1 MNKSYSVYFPN
12 TDLIQE
18 IIAETWDIDN
28 SMLLSFYQSR
38 SMVSKKNDVVAVF
51 NMNNILG
58 FKENGAEVVEDGN
71 AE

>member
-18 IIAETWDIDN
+18 VVAETWDISN
-28 SMLLSFYQSR
+28 EILLTFYR
-38 SMVSKKNDVVAVF
+38 FKGREKNAVAVF

-58 FKENGAEVVEDGN
+58 FKVMLED
-71 AE
+71 